1 MYLRC
6 FSHRLTNGRI
16 HPNASRTTDGWLSL
30 TTSLRPPSASSERD
44 LPQVDDL
51 LGDPPLERLVERRSD
66 ALRQP
71 VHLVVLQLHNR
82 RTVLLQAEPQRLP
95 LRLQVLNRLQPQDL
109 RMTQEQSNA
118 LHQRVTAR
126 ENLPLRLMVRL
137 DDILEVMIQ
146 VLEVLLDGW

>member
-1 MYLRC
+1 M
-6 FSHRLTNGRI
+6 
-16 HPNASRTTDGWLSL
+16 